1 MNYFELFGLV
11 ESFELDTRQLAE
23 TYRQLQTQFHPDR
36 FATAPEREQLAAVQR
51 AAQIN
56 DAFTTLKAPLRRA
69 EYLLSLRGT
78 ELRGEQQ
85 TLQDTAFLM
94 QQLEWRER
102 LADLKGET
110 DPERAIK
117 DFRQEIRHDHQLLM
131 QQLTQALATGEDPRA
146 ADCVRKLKFVDK
158 LLEELERF
166 EDSLFES

>member
-1 MNYFELFGLV
+1 MNHFELFGLA
-11 ESFELDTRQLAE
+11 EGFELDTRQLAD
-23 TYRQLQTQFHPDR
+23 TYRQLQTRFHPDR

-56 DAFTTLKAPLRRA
+56 DAFTTLKSPLRRA

-78 ELRGEQQ
+78 DIRGGHQ
-85 TLQDTAFLM
+85 TLQDTSFRM

-102 LADLKGET
+102 LADLKGNAS
-110 DPERAIK
+110 PERAIE
-117 DFRQEIRHDHQLLM
+117 DFRREIRHDHQSLM
-131 QQLTQALATGEDPRA
+131 QRLTDALTAGEDLTA

>member
-1 MNYFELFGLV
+1 MNHFELFGLV
-11 ESFELDTRQLAE
+11 PGFELDTRQLGE

-36 FATAPEREQLAAVQR
+36 FATAPERERLASVQQ
-51 AAQIN
+51 AARIN
-56 DAFTTLKAPLRRA
+56 DAFATLKAPLRRA

-78 ELRGEQQ
+78 EIRGEQQ

-102 LADLKGET
+102 LADLKS
-110 DPERAIK
+110 DPQPEAAIA
-117 DFRQEIRHDHQLLM
+117 DFGQEIGQDHRHLMQLLIDS
-131 QQLTQALATGEDPRA
+131 LAAGDDLKA

-158 LLEELERF
+158 LLDELERF

>member
-11 ESFELDTRQLAE
+11 EGFELDTRQLAE

-131 QQLTQALATGEDPRA
+131 QQLTQTLATGEDPRA

>member
-1 MNYFELFGLV
+1 MNHFELFGLV
-11 ESFELDTRQLAE
+11 EGFELDTRQLAD
-23 TYRQLQTQFHPDR
+23 TYRQLQTPFHPDR
-36 FATAPEREQLAAVQR
+36 FATAPEREQLVAVQR

-56 DAFTTLKAPLRRA
+56 DAYTTLKTPLRRA

-78 ELRGEQQ
+78 DIRGEQQ
-85 TLQDTAFLM
+85 TLQDTSFLM

-102 LADLKGET
+102 LADLKGEA
-110 DPERAIK
+110 DPEGAIK
-117 DFRQEIRHDHQLLM
+117 DFRQEIGHDPQLLM
-131 QQLTQALATGEDPRA
+131 QQLTLTLAAGDDLIA

>member
-1 MNYFELFGLV
+1 MNHFELFGLA
-11 ESFELDTRQLAE
+11 EGFELDTRQLAD

-78 ELRGEQQ
+78 DIRGEQQ
-85 TLQDTAFLM
+85 TLQDPAFLM

-102 LADLKGET
+102 LADLKGDA
-110 DPERAIK
+110 DPEGAIK
-117 DFRQEIRHDHQLLM
+117 DFRQEIRHDHLALM
-131 QQLTQALATGEDPRA
+131 QRLTDSLTRGEDLQA

>member
-11 ESFELDTRQLAE
+11 EGFELDTRQLAE

-69 EYLLSLRGT
+69 ECLLSLRGT

-110 DPERAIK
+110 DPESAIK

>member
-11 ESFELDTRQLAE
+11 EGFELDTRQLAE

-36 FATAPEREQLAAVQR
+36 FATASEREQLAAVQR

-117 DFRQEIRHDHQLLM
+117 DFRQEIRHDHQMLM

>member
-1 MNYFELFGLV
+1 MNHFELFGLV

-23 TYRQLQTQFHPDR
+23 TYRQLQSQFHPDR

-85 TLQDTAFLM
+85 TLQDTSFLM

-102 LADLKGET
+102 LAELKT
-110 DPERAIK
+110 DADPERAIK
-117 DFRQEIRHDHQLLM
+117 DFRSEIRHDHQLLM
-131 QQLTQALATGEDPRA
+131 QQLTVSLATADDPVA

-166 EDSLFES
+166 EDSLLES

>member
-1 MNYFELFGLV
+1 MNHFELFGLA
-11 ESFELDTRQLAE
+11 EGFELDTRQLAD

>member
-1 MNYFELFGLV
+1 MNHFELFGLV
-11 ESFELDTRQLAE
+11 EGFELDTRQLAE

-36 FATAPEREQLAAVQR
+36 FATAPEREQLVAVQR

-56 DAFTTLKAPLRRA
+56 DAYTTLKTPLRRA

-78 ELRGEQQ
+78 DIRGEQQ
-85 TLQDTAFLM
+85 TLQDTSFLM

-102 LADLKGET
+102 LAYLKGEA
-110 DPERAIK
+110 DPEGAIK
-117 DFRQEIRHDHQLLM
+117 DFRQEIGHDHQLLM
-131 QQLTQALATGEDPRA
+131 QQLTLTLAAGDDLIA

>member
-1 MNYFELFGLV
+1 MNHFELFGLV
-11 ESFELDTRQLAE
+11 EGFELDTCQLAD

-78 ELRGEQQ
+78 DIRGEQQ
-85 TLQDTAFLM
+85 TLQDPAFLM

-102 LADLKGET
+102 LADLKGEA
-110 DPERAIK
+110 DPERTIK
-117 DFRQEIRHDHQLLM
+117 DFRQEIRHDHQQLM
-131 QQLTQALATGEDPRA
+131 QQLTLNLATGDDQKA

>member
-1 MNYFELFGLV
+1 MNHFELFGLA
-11 ESFELDTRQLAE
+11 EGFELDPRQLAD
-23 TYRQLQTQFHPDR
+23 TYRQLQTRFHPDR

-56 DAFTTLKAPLRRA
+56 DAFTTLKAPVRRA

-78 ELRGEQQ
+78 DIRGEQQ
-85 TLQDTAFLM
+85 TLQDPAFLM

-102 LADLKGET
+102 LADLKGDA
-110 DPERAIK
+110 DPEGAIE
-117 DFRQEIRHDHQLLM
+117 DFRREIRHDHQSLM
-131 QQLTQALATGEDPRA
+131 QRLTDCLARGEDQIA

>member
-11 ESFELDTRQLAE
+11 EGFELDTRQLAE

-56 DAFTTLKAPLRRA
+56 DAFTTLKTPLRRA

>member
-1 MNYFELFGLV
+1 MNHFELFGLA
-11 ESFELDTRQLAE
+11 EGFELDTRQLAD

-78 ELRGEQQ
+78 DIRGEQQ
-85 TLQDTAFLM
+85 TLQDPAFLM

-102 LADLKGET
+102 LADLKDDA
-110 DPERAIK
+110 DPEGAIK
-117 DFRQEIRHDHQLLM
+117 DFRQEIRHDHLVLM
-131 QQLTQALATGEDPRA
+131 QRLTDSLTRGEDLQA

>member
-11 ESFELDTRQLAE
+11 EGFELDTRQLAE
-23 TYRQLQTQFHPDR
+23 TYRQLQTRFHPDR

-117 DFRQEIRHDHQLLM
+117 DFRREIRHDHQLLM

>member
-1 MNYFELFGLV
+1 MNHFELFGLV
-11 ESFELDTRQLAE
+11 EGFELDTRQLAE

-36 FATAPEREQLAAVQR
+36 FATAPEREQLVAVQR

-56 DAFTTLKAPLRRA
+56 DAYTTLKTPLRRA
-69 EYLLSLRGT
+69 EYMLSLRGT
-78 ELRGEQQ
+78 DIRGEQQ
-85 TLQDTAFLM
+85 TLQDTSFLM

-102 LADLKGET
+102 LADLKGEA
-110 DPERAIK
+110 DPEGAIK
-117 DFRQEIRHDHQLLM
+117 DFRQEIGHDHQLLM
-131 QQLTQALATGEDPRA
+131 QQLTLTLAAGDDLIA

>member
-1 MNYFELFGLV
+1 MNHFELFGLV
-11 ESFELDTRQLAE
+11 ESFELDTRQLAD

-36 FATAPEREQLAAVQR
+36 FATAPEREQLVAVQR

-56 DAFTTLKAPLRRA
+56 DAYTTLKTPLRRA

-78 ELRGEQQ
+78 DIRGEQQ
-85 TLQDTAFLM
+85 TLQDTSFLM

-102 LADLKGET
+102 LADLKGEA
-110 DPERAIK
+110 DSEGAIK
-117 DFRQEIRHDHQLLM
+117 DFRQEIGHDHQLLM
-131 QQLTQALATGEDPRA
+131 QQLTLTLAAGDDLIA

>member
-1 MNYFELFGLV
+1 MNHFELFGLA
-11 ESFELDTRQLAE
+11 EGFELDTRQLAD

-56 DAFTTLKAPLRRA
+56 DAFTTLKTPLRRA

-78 ELRGEQQ
+78 DIRGEQQ
-85 TLQDTAFLM
+85 TLQDPAFLM

-102 LADLKGET
+102 LADLKRDA
-110 DPERAIK
+110 DPEGAIK
-117 DFRQEIRHDHQLLM
+117 DFRQEIRHDHQALM
-131 QQLTQALATGEDPRA
+131 QRLTDSLTRGEDLQA

>member
-1 MNYFELFGLV
+1 MNHFELFGLV
-11 ESFELDTRQLAE
+11 EGFELDTRQLAD

-36 FATAPEREQLAAVQR
+36 FATAPNGSSWLRCNVPPRSTKHSPPSRRRCAVPN
-51 AAQIN
+51 IC
-56 DAFTTLKAPLRRA
+56 
-69 EYLLSLRGT
+69 SLRGT
-78 ELRGEQQ
+78 DIRGEQQ

-102 LADLKGET
+102 LADLKDDA

-117 DFRQEIRHDHQLLM
+117 DFRSEIRHDHQMLM
-131 QQLTQALATGEDPRA
+131 QQLTESLAAGRDLVA

-166 EDSLFES
+166 EDSLLES

>member
-11 ESFELDTRQLAE
+11 EGFELDTRQLAE

-36 FATAPEREQLAAVQR
+36 FATALEREQLAAVQR

>member
-1 MNYFELFGLV
+1 MNHFELFGLV
-11 ESFELDTRQLAE
+11 EGFELDTRQLAD

-36 FATAPEREQLAAVQR
+36 FATAPEREQLVAVQR

-56 DAFTTLKAPLRRA
+56 DAYTTLKTPLRRA

-78 ELRGEQQ
+78 DIRGEQQ
-85 TLQDTAFLM
+85 TLQDTSFLM

-102 LADLKGET
+102 LADLKGEA
-110 DPERAIK
+110 DPEGAIK
-117 DFRQEIRHDHQLLM
+117 DFRQEIGHDHQLLM
-131 QQLTQALATGEDPRA
+131 QQLTLTLAAGDDSIA

>member
-11 ESFELDTRQLAE
+11 EGFELDTRQLAE
-23 TYRQLQTQFHPDR
+23 TYRQLQIQFHPDR

-110 DPERAIK
+110 DPERVIK

>member
-11 ESFELDTRQLAE
+11 EGFELDTRQLAE

-36 FATAPEREQLAAVQR
+36 FATAPERELLAAVQR

>member
-1 MNYFELFGLV
+1 MNHFELFGLV
-11 ESFELDTRQLAE
+11 EGFELDTRQLAD

-36 FATAPEREQLAAVQR
+36 FATAPEREQLVAVQR

-56 DAFTTLKAPLRRA
+56 DAYTTLKTPLRRA
-69 EYLLSLRGT
+69 EYLLFLRGT
-78 ELRGEQQ
+78 DIRGEQQ
-85 TLQDTAFLM
+85 TLQDTSFLV

-102 LADLKGET
+102 LADLKGEA
-110 DPERAIK
+110 DPEGAIK
-117 DFRQEIRHDHQLLM
+117 DFRQEIGHDHQLLM
-131 QQLTQALATGEDPRA
+131 QQLTLTLAAGDDLIA

>member
-11 ESFELDTRQLAE
+11 EGFELDTRQLAE

-36 FATAPEREQLAAVQR
+36 FATASEREQLAAVQR

>member
-1 MNYFELFGLV
+1 MNHFELFGLA
-11 ESFELDTRQLAE
+11 EGFELDTRQLAE
-23 TYRQLQTQFHPDR
+23 TYRRLQTQFHPDR

-51 AAQIN
+51 AAQI
-56 DAFTTLKAPLRRA
+56 KAPLRRA

-78 ELRGEQQ
+78 DIRGEQQ

-102 LADLKGET
+102 LAELKGEA
-110 DPERAIK
+110 DPEGAIE
-117 DFRQEIRHDHQLLM
+117 DFRREIRHDHQSLM
-131 QQLTQALATGEDPRA
+131 QRLTASLTSGEDLAA

>member
-1 MNYFELFGLV
+1 MNHFELFGLV
-11 ESFELDTRQLAE
+11 EGFELDTRQLAE

-36 FATAPEREQLAAVQR
+36 FATSPEREQLVAVQR

-56 DAFTTLKAPLRRA
+56 DAYTTLKTPLRRA

-78 ELRGEQQ
+78 DIRGEQQ
-85 TLQDTAFLM
+85 TLQDTSFLM

-102 LADLKGET
+102 LADLKGEA
-110 DPERAIK
+110 DPEGAIK
-117 DFRQEIRHDHQLLM
+117 DFRQEIGHDHQLLM
-131 QQLTQALATGEDPRA
+131 QQLTLTLAAGDDLIA

>member
-1 MNYFELFGLV
+1 MNHFELFGLV
-11 ESFELDTRQLAE
+11 EGFELDTRQLAD

-36 FATAPEREQLAAVQR
+36 FATAPEREQLVAVQR

-56 DAFTTLKAPLRRA
+56 DAYTTLKTPLRRA

-78 ELRGEQQ
+78 DIRGEQQ
-85 TLQDTAFLM
+85 TLQDTSFLM

-102 LADLKGET
+102 LADLKGEA
-110 DPERAIK
+110 DPEGAIK
-117 DFRQEIRHDHQLLM
+117 DFRQEIGHDHQLLM
-131 QQLTQALATGEDPRA
+131 QQLTLTLTAGDDLIA

>member
-1 MNYFELFGLV
+1 MNHFELFGLV
-11 ESFELDTRQLAE
+11 EGFELDTRQLAD

-78 ELRGEQQ
+78 DIRGEQQ
-85 TLQDTAFLM
+85 TLQDPAFLM

-102 LADLKGET
+102 LADLKGEA

-117 DFRQEIRHDHQLLM
+117 DFRQRSGMI
-131 QQLTQALATGEDPRA
+131 T
-146 ADCVRKLKFVDK
+146 
-158 LLEELERF
+158 
-166 EDSLFES
+166 SS